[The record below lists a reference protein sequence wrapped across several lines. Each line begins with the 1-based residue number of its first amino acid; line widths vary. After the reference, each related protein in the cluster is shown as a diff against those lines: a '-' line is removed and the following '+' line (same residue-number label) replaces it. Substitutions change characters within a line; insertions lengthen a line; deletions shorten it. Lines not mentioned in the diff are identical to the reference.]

1 MHRIL
6 TPALI
11 AVTGMAASASV
22 SPTFFAF
29 QENTLHRVNADSSVD
44 QFTLS
49 ATMVSSAF
57 NPQGRLIGMDGRTG
71 SPPFSSY
78 ELMNPFGAAPSLGL
92 VSNTLIN
99 RLASVTFV
107 GNEAYGFNF
116 DGNFVQVDPD
126 TLNVIT
132 NYGSIGVDGANVA
145 LGYDSMSDTMYL
157 INRDTD
163 SLYTVDYVNITS
175 SLVGSLGVN
184 FQNAGAEFFGGRL
197 YLAGQN
203 LDSGFF
209 EIGEVNVFDGSYST
223 MFQLG
228 GFIDPG
234 VQTEL
239 VSLAVIPAPGAIAL
253 LGLGGLALSRR
264 RR

>member
-92 VSNTLIN
+92 VSNT
-99 RLASVTFV
+99 
-107 GNEAYGFNF
+107 
-116 DGNFVQVDPD
+116 
-126 TLNVIT
+126 
-132 NYGSIGVDGANVA
+132 
-145 LGYDSMSDTMYL
+145 L